1 TASGS
6 SEGRM
11 APRRASASDARR
23 CCIAWRS
30 SASRGSHRDAM
41 PQPPETPGCTITVR
55 GLMGKTEDLIRYR
68 ANLQGEIDSAALYRM
83 LAEVEVQSMNAR
95 MRVFSASL
103 PTIHGRA

>member
-1 TASGS
+1 
-6 SEGRM
+6 
-11 APRRASASDARR
+11 
-23 CCIAWRS
+23 
-30 SASRGSHRDAM
+30 
-41 PQPPETPGCTITVR
+41 
-55 GLMGKTEDLIRYR
+55 MGKTEDLIRYR